1 MSVAPFSVISD
12 PDMIDKMMNKNNLE
26 AKRKDLENYI
36 KCVTCNIERLTG
48 LTDISAIDGAAL
60 DPYSCKKM
68 SRDVLRAVLDEFV
81 KIAISNPKINGKM
94 NNWSTGGFG
103 SIWMDMDAK
112 KFGIDYIR
120 VAFYSKKFQDEWKHD
135 KPYSIQI
142 TCEKSK

>member
-1 MSVAPFSVISD
+1 MSATPFKVISD
-12 PDMIDKMMNKNNLE
+12 PDEINKMMNKNNLE
-26 AKRKDLENYI
+26 AKRKDLENYV
-36 KCVTCNIERLTG
+36 KCVAGSVEMLSG
-48 LTDISAIDGAAL
+48 LTNISAIDGVAL
-60 DPYSCKKM
+60 DPYACKVVG
-68 SRDVLRAVLDEFV
+68 RDVLRAVMDEFV
-81 KIAISNPKINGKM
+81 MIATNKPKINGKM

-120 VAFYSKKFQDEWKHD
+120 VAFYSKKFQDEWEHN